1 MAKQTDENG
10 VVIAKEVY
18 SPSISTP
25 KKIFKSEAIKS
36 DKFIYLAEL
45 SVKDG
50 VQTAEPGQKVDWD
63 AYIQSSKSSCDL
75 ENIIARYLQ
84 GDATVVNV
92 GNPISGDI
100 ASLPHNVNQIQD
112 LAEKV
117 KKNYDGLSDEI
128 KNIFGGSFEDFYNA
142 VLSNEVDAKIAA
154 YASAKVKAAQ
164 DAAAAAKL
172 KEKDK
177 GQEEAEEGK

>member
-1 MAKQTDENG
+1 MAKQINENG
-10 VVIAKEVY
+10 EVITQEVY

-25 KKIFKSEAIKS
+25 KKVFKSEAIKS
-36 DKFIYLAEL
+36 DKFIHLAEL
-45 SVKDG
+45 SEVDG
-50 VQTAEPGQKVDWD
+50 KQIAEVGKKIDWD
-63 AYIQSSKSSCDL
+63 AYIQSSKDSCDL
-75 ENIIARYLQ
+75 DNIIARYLQ

-92 GNPISGDI
+92 GNPISGDV
-100 ASLPHNVNQIQD
+100 ASLPHNVNEIQD

-142 VLSNEVDAKIAA
+142 VLANEVDAKIAA

-164 DAAAAAKL
+164 DAAAAAKE
-172 KEKDK
+172 KEKADEK
-177 GQEEAEEGK
+177 AEEGK